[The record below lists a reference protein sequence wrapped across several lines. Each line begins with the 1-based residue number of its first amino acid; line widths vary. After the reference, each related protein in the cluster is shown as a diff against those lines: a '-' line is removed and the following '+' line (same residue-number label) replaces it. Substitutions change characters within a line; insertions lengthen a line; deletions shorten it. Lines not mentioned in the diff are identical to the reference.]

1 MCCRVLNQ
9 PEVAAAGAT
18 LKSHC
23 PKPSILTLS
32 HSSVPVT
39 NKQTEKSSS
48 LCSAAHV
55 QAQGQVYSE
64 EQGNGERQQGQLSSH
79 QVKAIQGT
87 LQQ

>member
-1 MCCRVLNQ
+1 MCCRVLYQ

-32 HSSVPVT
+32 HSSVPAT
-39 NKQTEKSSS
+39 NKQTEKSCS

-55 QAQGQVYSE
+55 QAQVQGYSE
-64 EQGNGERQQGQLSSH
+64 EQGNGERQQRQLSS
-79 QVKAIQGT
+79 QQIKAIQGT